1 MTKETILKYLRQN
14 KKKTIYQSQL
24 IKVFDMSQ
32 GSISKHLVVLEKD
45 KKIKRTKVS
54 VPIVYH
60 DLIYNRDVERKLKTF
75 IIELLN

>member
-32 GSISKHLVVLEKD
+32 GSISKHLVVLERD
-45 KKIKRTKVS
+45 GKIKRTQVH
-54 VPIVYH
+54 VPVMYH
-60 DLIYNRDVERKLKTF
+60 DLIHNTDVERNLKTF